1 MEPWITA
8 EDPTGVTITVQVI
21 PRARKNQVVGPQG
34 DALKLRVAAPPV
46 EGTANEALIAFL
58 AEALGLRKRDL
69 SLRAGEH
76 SRRKI
81 VRIEG
86 LDAAAVATRLL
97 RKVTL

>member
-34 DALKLRVAAPPV
+34 DALKLRIAAPPV
-46 EGTANEALIAFL
+46 EGAANEALIAFL

-69 SLRAGEH
+69 SLHAGEH
-76 SRRKI
+76 GRRKV